1 MMFIVTNLLI
11 LFLAFQIIT
20 TDRAIRRLTYKLD
33 SDITGF
39 VGDNIINYD
48 LTRIDSSS
56 PMSILEIETEQW
68 VHDCCFMI
76 TSQPVLRI
84 RLKQDNNYPK
94 ITAYLRLRTPLSS
107 IIMTGTGTISTTN
120 AIQSDSLMIEIS
132 GTCKA
137 QLQVEIT
144 SKLDVIISGTGQITM
159 TGNVKGNGYIRLTGI
174 GEFDGRACP
183 MDTAILD
190 VTSVGTAYIV
200 GNQAVDVAVGGV
212 GLVYYHGPLRN
223 QRVSGHGSIN
233 TLTNIDG
240 KLLRSSTIT
249 IKKLCISFEKYDLAT
264 NDNPFVL

>member
-1 MMFIVTNLLI
+1 MVLI
-11 LFLAFQIIT
+11 SVSAILA
-20 TDRAIRRLTYKLD
+20 DRTIRRLTYKLD

-39 VGDNIINYD
+39 VGDNIVNYD

-56 PMSILEIETEQW
+56 PMSTLEIETEQW
-68 VHDCCFMI
+68 VHDCCFLI

-107 IIMTGTGTISTTN
+107 LVMTGTGTLTTTN
-120 AIQSDSLMIEIS
+120 TIQSDSLMIEIS

-137 QLQVEIT
+137 QMQVEIA
-144 SKLDVIISGTGQITM
+144 SKLDLIISGTGQVTM

-183 MDTAILD
+183 MDTVTVD
-190 VTSVGTAYIV
+190 VASIGTAYVV
-200 GNQAVDVAVGGV
+200 GNEAVDVAVGGV

-223 QRVSGHGSIN
+223 QRVNGYGSIN

-240 KLLRSSTIT
+240 KLSRSSTIT
-249 IKKLCISFEKYDLAT
+249 IYTPVNYFLILFYYLGLT
-264 NDNPFVL
+264 HFLL